1 MSPRAAKR
9 PAAPAPPAGT
19 GPDPVATR
27 LDAHNSLIHRM
38 RLAATS
44 RAENTSLRN
53 VAREVGMS
61 PSGLKKFLDGAAPYT
76 PTLRRLRQWYLQYGA
91 VRLGEV
97 EAADA
102 SSALSVLLH
111 DLSPDTRRGLARSIL
126 EQLGSAYE
134 ASGKPVPAWL
144 PEMLAAGPPA
154 EIEAG

>member
-1 MSPRAAKR
+1 MSGQNPTDPRSTTIRHMRETAAAR
-9 PAAPAPPAGT
+9 
-19 GPDPVATR
+19 V
-27 LDAHNSLIHRM
+27 
-38 RLAATS
+38 
-44 RAENTSLRN
+44 ENTSLRS

-91 VRLGEV
+91 VRLGQV

-102 SSALSVLLH
+102 SSALAVLLH
-111 DLSPDTRRGLARSIL
+111 DLSPDARRGLARSIL
-126 EQLGSAYE
+126 EQLARAYE

-154 EIEAG
+154 GMEEAEPPV